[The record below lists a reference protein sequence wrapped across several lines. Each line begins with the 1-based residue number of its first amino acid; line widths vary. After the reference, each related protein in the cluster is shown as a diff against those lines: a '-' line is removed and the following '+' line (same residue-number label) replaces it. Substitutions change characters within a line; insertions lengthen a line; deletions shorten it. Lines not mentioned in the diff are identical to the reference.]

1 MFPWKL
7 TDVYAGLRDGFCH
20 RLPSQC
26 VAPVAPAHKE
36 SGTSDLTP
44 AQGSARGPGS
54 YKGATPLVSFPHTL
68 TETAN
73 FPQRHGQALLAATP
87 PVPATV
93 RDQNSLLL

>member
-44 AQGSARGPGS
+44 DHARPRVLLGAQ
-54 YKGATPLVSFPHTL
+54 
-68 TETAN
+68 
-73 FPQRHGQALLAATP
+73 AATRAP
-87 PVPATV
+87 QQTFLNGTD
-93 RDQNSLLL
+93 RLY